1 MYAENFIYLNF
12 SEYPHSWGWV
22 MHCLLTGLG
31 KSLLDLS
38 EIIFMK
44 FIKESIQFIKSVIII
59 NHQSIEII
67 IQFIKKAFN

>member
-1 MYAENFIYLNF
+1 
-12 SEYPHSWGWV
+12 